1 MSLARPDCGVS
12 FSPRQKSNHYRFHS
26 GGSGGGAAS
35 SAGASFS
42 GSAAADDDVDLTADG
57 SFGLPPE
64 SGACATLGKLR
75 ALHGAVEAAAAVRN
89 GDGGDDAAR
98 AQLRTH
104 PRLGRRAIVRAPSA
118 EALFERTAPFVD
130 SSNGAAAVALWL
142 LVRRVR
148 VAGP

>member
-1 MSLARPDCGVS
+1 M
-12 FSPRQKSNHYRFHS
+12 
-26 GGSGGGAAS
+26 
-35 SAGASFS
+35 
-42 GSAAADDDVDLTADG
+42 DLTADG

-75 ALHGAVEAAAAVRN
+75 ALHGAVEAAAAVRS